1 VITLDACVVEA
12 YFRDE
17 PAAPEVLDLLRSG
30 EQTVIT
36 AINAAEVL
44 DRMVRVLGADFAEV
58 QADIAAAKVF
68 VSAVDAE
75 LAGAAADLRS
85 RYYHR
90 DNRPVSLADC
100 CAAAHALDRGSRLA
114 TSDAHL
120 IEVMIHEGG
129 QVIVL
134 PNSFG
139 KRHGLRGEAEQF
151 DE

>member
-1 VITLDACVVEA
+1 MITLDACALEA
-12 YFRDE
+12 LFQAE
-17 PAAPEVLDLLRSG
+17 PAAQEVHLLLRSG
-30 EQTVIT
+30 EQIVLT

-44 DRMVRVLGADFAEV
+44 DRMVRVRGADLGEV
-58 QADIAAAKVF
+58 QADIAAAGIF
-68 VSAVDAE
+68 LSAVDAE

-90 DNRPVSLADC
+90 DDRPVSLADC

-120 IEVMIHEGG
+120 VKLMMDEGG
-129 QVIVL
+129 AVISL

-139 KRHGLRGEAEQF
+139 IRF
-151 DE
+151 PSS